1 MQGCDLRLQV
11 ESGSGDE
18 RRDVDQHIGAPG
30 EYPEKLGNTG
40 MNTEKSLV
48 YTAVG
53 RYPYGYLAAAEM
65 LDERKKDDGKDSDF

>member
-1 MQGCDLRLQV
+1 MYGK
-11 ESGSGDE
+11 GIAAKSGDE
-18 RRDVDQHIGAPG
+18 RRDVDQHSGDFG

-40 MNTEKSLV
+40 MKTEKSLA